1 MSVNDSDIHQQIE
14 KLVAEEHQLLDR
26 GPQISSHERT
36 RLGEVNV
43 QLDRMWDLLRQ
54 RRAREEFGQDPGDT
68 KERSAE
74 VVEKYLQ

>member
-1 MSVNDSDIHQQIE
+1 VNDSDIHQQIE

>member
-1 MSVNDSDIHQQIE
+1 MNDQDIHAQIE
-14 KLVAEEHQLLDR
+14 RLVAEEHELLDR

-54 RRAREEFGQDPGDT
+54 RRAREEFGQDPSQT
-68 KERSAE
+68 HERSAE
-74 VVEKYLQ
+74 TVEKYLQ

>member
-1 MSVNDSDIHQQIE
+1 MPVNDSDIHQQIE

-43 QLDRMWDLLRQ
+43 QLDKMWDLLRQ